1 MQANSSGS
9 SSTTATLQKSLLK
22 SKEEK
27 TSYEKKLE
35 TAQGVDIY
43 KYILLINN
51 SALEVYI
58 AQARLQAQQS
68 FDLSRAIA
76 IAGFIIVAVA
86 ICLSIY
92 LTAFLK
98 TNLNAA
104 YLTGIAGVL
113 TEFIAVIFFLLY
125 SKTLDQVN
133 RFHDKLVDMQKTSL
147 DHIANSKITA
157 TAAFSPDNSPGD
169 RLHVES

>member
-1 MQANSSGS
+1 MQPNSYGS
-9 SSTTATLQKSLLK
+9 SSTTATLQNSLLK

-35 TAQGVDIY
+35 TAQGMDIY

-76 IAGFIIVAVA
+76 ITGFIIVAVA
-86 ICLSIY
+86 IVLSIV
-92 LTAFLK
+92 LIAI
-98 TNLNAA
+98 LNKSLNPA

-113 TEFIAVIFFLLY
+113 TEFIAGIFFLLY
-125 SKTLDQVN
+125 SKTLGQVN
-133 RFHDKLVDMQKTSL
+133 RFHDKLVDMQKTAL
-147 DHIANSKITA
+147 DHIANSRIVVTHDNA
-157 TAAFSPDNSPGD
+157 PGNSPGNG
-169 RLHVES
+169 LTKES

>member
-1 MQANSSGS
+1 MQANSYGS
-9 SSTTATLQKSLLK
+9 SSTTASLQNSLLK

-27 TSYEKKLE
+27 TSYERKLE
-35 TAQGVDIY
+35 TAQGIDIY

-76 IAGFIIVAVA
+76 ITGFIIVAVA
-86 ICLSIY
+86 IVLSII
-92 LTAFLK
+92 LTAFLNK
-98 TNLNAA
+98 SLDAA

-113 TEFIAVIFFLLY
+113 TEFIAGIFFLLY

-133 RFHDKLVDMQKTSL
+133 RFHDKLVDMQKTAL
-147 DHIANSKITA
+147 DHIANSKT
-157 TAAFSPDNSPGD
+157 TPLPGNPPDE
-169 RLHVES
+169 RIKKES